1 MDYLNDKLNELLI
14 NCEEKLSKRFDYLKN
29 EFISIRAGRVDT
41 RIVER
46 VTVDY
51 FGTMTP
57 IKNLA
62 NISCTDAR
70 TIVVNPW
77 DASILSAM
85 VKALGAANLGASP
98 VDDGRIVR
106 LVFPQLTAESRKE
119 LVKKVHKI
127 AEETR
132 VGMRNERR
140 DALDQLKKINN
151 AEKISED
158 DVKNVEHDVQKILDD
173 YIANVDT
180 ALAQKEKDIMTT
192 LVMNLLKL

>member
-1 MDYLNDKLNELLI
+1 MDYLNEKLNEMLLGY
-14 NCEEKLSKRFDYLKN
+14 EEKLSKRFDHLKN
-29 EFISIRAGRVDT
+29 EFIAVRAGRVDT

-46 VTVDY
+46 VTIDY

-77 DASILSAM
+77 DGSALSSM
-85 VKALGAANLGASP
+85 VKALTAANLGTTP
-98 VDDGRIVR
+98 VDDGRVIR
-106 LVFPQLTAESRKE
+106 LIFPQLTAETRKD
-119 LVKKVHKI
+119 LVKKVHKL
-127 AEETR
+127 AEDTR

-151 AEKISED
+151 TDKLSED
-158 DVKNVEHDVQKILDD
+158 DVKNVEHDVQKMLDD
-173 YIANVDT
+173 YIGNVDS
-180 ALAQKEKDIMTT
+180 ALAQKEKDILTI
-192 LVMNLLKL
+192 

>member
-1 MDYLNDKLNELLI
+1 MDYLNEKLNELLI
-14 NCEEKLSKRFDYLKN
+14 NYEEKLSKRFDYLKN
-29 EFISIRAGRVDT
+29 EFIAVRAGRVDT

-46 VTVDY
+46 VAIDY

-77 DASILSAM
+77 DGSVLATM
-85 VKALGAANLGASP
+85 VKALAAANLGTTP
-98 VDDGRIVR
+98 VDDGRVIR
-106 LVFPQLTAESRKE
+106 LVFPQLTAETRKD

-127 AEETR
+127 AEDSR

-140 DALDQLKKINN
+140 DAMDQLKKINN
-151 AEKISED
+151 ADKLSED
-158 DVKNVEHDVQKILDD
+158 DVKNVEHDIQKMLDD
-173 YIANVDT
+173 YIGNVDA
-180 ALAQKEKDIMTT
+180 ALAQKEKDIMTI
-192 LVMNLLKL
+192 

>member
-29 EFISIRAGRVDT
+29 EFVSIRAGRVDT

-46 VTVDY
+46 VTIDY

-77 DASILSAM
+77 DASILSAI

-106 LVFPQLTAESRKE
+106 LVFPQLTAETRKE

-140 DALDQLKKINN
+140 DALDQLKKISN

-158 DVKNVEHDVQKILDD
+158 DVKNVEHDVQKVLDD

-180 ALAQKEKDIMTT
+180 ALAQKEKDIMTI
-192 LVMNLLKL
+192 

>member
-14 NCEEKLSKRFDYLKN
+14 VYEEKLSKRFDYLKN
-29 EFISIRAGRVDT
+29 EFITIRAGRVDT

-77 DASILSAM
+77 DGSVLSAM
-85 VKALGAANLGASP
+85 VKALSAANLGTTP
-98 VDDGRIVR
+98 VDDGRIIR
-106 LVFPQLTAESRKE
+106 LIFPQLTAESRKD

-132 VGMRNERR
+132 VSMRNERR

-151 AEKISED
+151 ADKLSED
-158 DVKNVEHDVQKILDD
+158 DVKNVEHDIQKMLDD
-173 YIANVDT
+173 YVGNVDA
-180 ALAQKEKDIMTT
+180 ALAQKEKDIMTI
-192 LVMNLLKL
+192 

>member
-29 EFISIRAGRVDT
+29 EFVSIRAGRVDT

-140 DALDQLKKINN
+140 DALDQLKNFR
-151 AEKISED
+151 AS
-158 DVKNVEHDVQKILDD
+158 
-173 YIANVDT
+173 
-180 ALAQKEKDIMTT
+180 
-192 LVMNLLKL
+192 

>member
-1 MDYLNDKLNELLI
+1 MDYLNEKLNELLI
-14 NCEEKLSKRFDYLKN
+14 NYEEKLSKRFDYLKN
-29 EFISIRAGRVDT
+29 EFIAVRAGRVDT

-77 DASILSAM
+77 DASVLSSM
-85 VKALGAANLGASP
+85 VKSLGAANLGTTP
-98 VDDGRIVR
+98 VDDGRIIR
-106 LVFPQLTAESRKE
+106 LIFPQLTAESRKE

-127 AEETR
+127 AEDTR
-132 VGMRNERR
+132 ISMRNERR
-140 DALDQLKKINN
+140 DALDQLKKINT
-151 AEKISED
+151 AEKLSED
-158 DVKNVEHDVQKILDD
+158 DVKNVEHDIQKMLDD
-173 YIANVDT
+173 YIGNVDAT
-180 ALAQKEKDIMTT
+180 LNQKEKDIMTI
-192 LVMNLLKL
+192 

>member
-1 MDYLNDKLNELLI
+1 MDYLNDKLNNLLI

-180 ALAQKEKDIMTT
+180 ALAQKEKDIMTI
-192 LVMNLLKL
+192 

>member
-29 EFISIRAGRVDT
+29 EFVSIRAGRVDT

-46 VTVDY
+46 VTIDY

-77 DASILSAM
+77 DASILSAI
-85 VKALGAANLGASP
+85 VKALGAANLGVSP
-98 VDDGRIVR
+98 IDDGRIVR
-106 LVFPQLTAESRKE
+106 LVFPQLTAETRKE

-140 DALDQLKKINN
+140 DALDQLKKISN

-158 DVKNVEHDVQKILDD
+158 DVKNVEHDVQKVLDD

-180 ALAQKEKDIMTT
+180 ALAQKEKDIMTI
-192 LVMNLLKL
+192 

>member
-14 NCEEKLSKRFDYLKN
+14 NFEEKLSKRFDYLKN
-29 EFISIRAGRVDT
+29 EFIAVRAGRVDT

-46 VTVDY
+46 VTVEY

-77 DASILSAM
+77 DGSILSSM
-85 VKALGAANLGASP
+85 VKALSAANLGTTP
-98 VDDGRIVR
+98 VDDGRIIR
-106 LVFPQLTAESRKE
+106 LVFPQLTAETRKD

-127 AEETR
+127 AEEAR

-151 AEKISED
+151 ADKISED

-173 YIANVDT
+173 YVSNIDA
-180 ALAQKEKDIMTT
+180 ALAQKEKDIMTI
-192 LVMNLLKL
+192 

>member
-1 MDYLNDKLNELLI
+1 MDYLNEKLNELLI
-14 NCEEKLSKRFDYLKN
+14 NYEEKLSKRFDYLKN
-29 EFISIRAGRVDT
+29 EFIAVRAGRVDT

-77 DASILSAM
+77 DASILSSM
-85 VKALGAANLGASP
+85 VKALGAANLGATP
-98 VDDGRIVR
+98 VDDGRIIR
-106 LVFPQLTAESRKE
+106 LVFPQLTADTRKD
-119 LVKKVHKI
+119 LVKKVSKI
-127 AEETR
+127 AEEAR
-132 VGMRNERR
+132 VSMRNERR

-180 ALAQKEKDIMTT
+180 ALNQKEKDIMTI
-192 LVMNLLKL
+192 

>member
-14 NCEEKLSKRFDYLKN
+14 VYEEKLSKRFDYLKN
-29 EFISIRAGRVDT
+29 EFITIRAGRVDT

-77 DASILSAM
+77 DGSVLSAM
-85 VKALGAANLGASP
+85 VKALSAANLGTTP
-98 VDDGRIVR
+98 VDDGRIIR
-106 LVFPQLTAESRKE
+106 LIFPQLTAESRKD

-151 AEKISED
+151 ADKLSED
-158 DVKNVEHDVQKILDD
+158 DVKNVEHDIQKMLDD
-173 YIANVDT
+173 YVGNVDA
-180 ALAQKEKDIMTT
+180 ALAQKEKDIMTI
-192 LVMNLLKL
+192 